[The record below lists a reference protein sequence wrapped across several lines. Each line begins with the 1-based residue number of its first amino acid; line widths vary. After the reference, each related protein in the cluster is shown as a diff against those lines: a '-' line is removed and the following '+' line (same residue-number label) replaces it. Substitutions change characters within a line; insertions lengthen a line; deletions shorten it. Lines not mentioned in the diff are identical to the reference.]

1 MQTIRYRVIRTVL
14 YATASAKKNED
25 NNIVKNSRV
34 RVNMNNNIIAR
45 SDNKEMFRTL
55 ECSRNADSLNEFNS
69 TYILI

>member
-1 MQTIRYRVIRTVL
+1 
-14 YATASAKKNED
+14 
-25 NNIVKNSRV
+25 
-34 RVNMNNNIIAR
+34 MNNNIIAR